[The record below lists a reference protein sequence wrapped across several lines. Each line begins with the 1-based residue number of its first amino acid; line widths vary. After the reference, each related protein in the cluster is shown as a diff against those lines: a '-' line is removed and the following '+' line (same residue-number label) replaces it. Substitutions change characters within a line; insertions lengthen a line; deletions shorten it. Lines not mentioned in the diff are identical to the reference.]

1 MFFKKH
7 QILLHVSQLGIALK
21 IMYVTYHRV
30 ISLILEIPTLKMREK
45 ELFLPHRANYT
56 QLLLPQ
62 LSSAR
67 LRDSFSSLRLL
78 VNRVLRFNSI

>member
-21 IMYVTYHRV
+21 SVYITSPSY
-30 ISLILEIPTLKMREK
+30 
-45 ELFLPHRANYT
+45 LPHSRNTNTKEVKEGAISST

-62 LSSAR
+62 LSSAS

-78 VNRVLRFNSI
+78 VNRVLKFNSI